1 MKHRKAKEYLVHNMV
16 GILTLYKHDL
26 KFTVGEERRAINS
39 LKTPRYPSLLE
50 YFPVEPHWMLRYFW
64 GAPNPLPFEKSSSDH
79 IDIIVSA
86 RVEFDI
92 GFER

>member
-1 MKHRKAKEYLVHNMV
+1 MIQAHHLMPVYAL
-16 GILTLYKHDL
+16 
-26 KFTVGEERRAINS
+26 
-39 LKTPRYPSLLE
+39 PSSMQCIKKI
-50 YFPVEPHWMLRYFW
+50 PVEPYWMLRYFW